1 MTITALIMAIL
12 GAFTAF
18 CDCSPVYNVLGV
30 LMLCLGLKW
39 FIRLAFHGKES
50 RIYVFIRGKVAEGNT
65 PRTTPA
71 SQGFAG

>member
-39 FIRLAFHGKES
+39 FIRLAFHGKE
-50 RIYVFIRGKVAEGNT
+50 KL
-65 PRTTPA
+65 
-71 SQGFAG
+71 